1 MVTITVLNDRDEPTS
16 YSCRFCEKSAQCY
29 HDVLC
34 HELEL
39 HFSGLFSCR
48 ECPPAL
54 TSFIDH
60 LKKDHRRVSEE
71 DAIARFAGLNASDH
85 DVPSHREEVDE
96 KPVLMKPWFPTW
108 DSTYEEG
115 DRVLT
120 L

>member
-1 MVTITVLNDRDEPTS
+1 
-16 YSCRFCEKSAQCY
+16 
-29 HDVLC
+29 VLC

-71 DAIARFAGLNASDH
+71 DAIARFAGLNASDCLE
-85 DVPSHREEVDE
+85 PAPREEVKE
-96 KPVLMKPWFPTW
+96 KPTLMPWFPTW
-108 DSTYEEG
+108 DSTDEG
-115 DRVLT
+115 GEHCSLGSLCKHRQSL
-120 L
+120 